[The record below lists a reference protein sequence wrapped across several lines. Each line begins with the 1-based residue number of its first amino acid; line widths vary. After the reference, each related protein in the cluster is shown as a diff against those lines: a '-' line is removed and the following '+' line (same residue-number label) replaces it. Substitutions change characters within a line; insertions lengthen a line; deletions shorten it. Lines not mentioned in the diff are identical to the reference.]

1 MSRNKALLLA
11 ALWFG
16 AFFLIPSTEQGLVAK
31 EMMIRI
37 TTYLLIG
44 VVLYLAVTL
53 HMLRKALKRVL
64 EETKEDQ
71 VKKAARLLRITFDVK
86 RAFGAGTLRTV
97 FERVNKSRDVS
108 MEAKNELYEALR
120 RKRVDIPPPAV
131 GKRSC
136 SQS

>member
-1 MSRNKALLLA
+1 MSKNKALLLA

-16 AFFLIPSTEQGLVAK
+16 GFFLIPSTEQGLVAK

-108 MEAKNELYEALR
+108 MEAKNELYEAIR